1 MFVPY
6 IAEIPGFAAAP
17 ACFIFSQ
24 NQKGTSIMESPADI
38 LKITNLSKSYPIRKG
53 LALPVLQGIDLTIKA
68 GELTAVM
75 GPSGC
80 GKTTLMNLISGVDS
94 ADSGS
99 IMIRDTEI
107 TTMNKSQMAVFRR
120 SHIGL
125 IFQDFNLMES
135 LNVKDNILLPLF
147 LDNHSQYGEEMF
159 QKICKILSIC
169 DITDKNIT
177 DISGGEKQRTA
188 IARALINH
196 PEIILADEP
205 TGNLDA
211 KSTKDV
217 MEYLTDINRE
227 FQATLFMVTHDSYAA
242 SYCDKVI
249 LLKDGKVLSV
259 LEKAQNSRKI
269 FLEHIYEFLKQIG
282 GE

>member
-1 MFVPY
+1 
-6 IAEIPGFAAAP
+6 
-17 ACFIFSQ
+17 
-24 NQKGTSIMESPADI
+24 MESPADI
-38 LKITNLSKSYPIRKG
+38 LKIANLYKSYPIQKG

-68 GELTAVM
+68 GELAAVM

-147 LDNHSQYGEEMF
+147 LDNHSQYGEETF

-196 PEIILADEP
+196 PQIILADEP